1 MTPYSIDD
9 ALAVAAGEHTMDIQG
24 RDRLYLNPS
33 VPRVPRAARAVADGA
48 LSLTVPFDQRA
59 AGFACRGNA

>member
-24 RDRLYLNPS
+24 RDRLYLNP
-33 VPRVPRAARAVADGA
+33 PVPRAHAATDGT

-59 AGFACRGNA
+59 A